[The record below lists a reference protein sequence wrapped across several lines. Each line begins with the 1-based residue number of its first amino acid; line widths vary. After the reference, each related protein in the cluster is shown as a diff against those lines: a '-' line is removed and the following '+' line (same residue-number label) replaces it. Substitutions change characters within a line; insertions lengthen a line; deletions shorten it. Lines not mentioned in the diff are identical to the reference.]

1 MAQAFNVEG
10 FRQKA
15 RARLPKMV
23 FDYLEGGADD
33 ERGLARNRA
42 AFAHWTFQPR
52 RLVNVAT
59 RDLSIDLLGRSQSL
73 PFLVAPTGLNSV
85 FWPKGDV
92 ALARAARRAGIP
104 FILSTAAN
112 ASIEELA
119 DQAGGELWFQLY
131 VVHPGLAE
139 QLVKRA
145 LAAGYR
151 TLVLTCDVAVNGKR
165 ERDLRSGFGVPFKY
179 SPKVV
184 WDALRHPRWTMSLLS
199 GGLPQMA
206 NFANQDADNIELQA
220 ALLARKMDA
229 SFDWDALQRLRELWP
244 HRLLVKGIV
253 HPLDAQHCLDLGAD
267 GVVLSNHGG
276 RQLDD
281 ACSPM
286 MALGAVQA
294 QTRVR
299 PLIDSGFRRGSDVVK
314 AMALGA
320 SGVLLGRPLLYGLA
334 AAGEEGASAVL
345 DIFRDE
351 IDRTLAN
358 LGCASIRELT
368 PEHVARVP
376 G

>member
-1 MAQAFNVEG
+1 MSKAFNVEG
-10 FRQKA
+10 FRDEA
-15 RARLPKMV
+15 RRRLPRMV

-33 ERGLARNRA
+33 ECGLARNRT
-42 AFAHWTFQPR
+42 AFRQWAFQPR

-59 RDLSIDLLGRSQSL
+59 RDLSIELLGRPQPL
-73 PFLVAPTGLNSV
+73 PFLVAPTGLNGV

-92 ALARAARRAGIP
+92 ALARAAKRAGIP
-104 FILSTAAN
+104 FVLSTAAN

-131 VVHPGLAE
+131 VVHPSLAE

-184 WDALRHPRWTMSLLS
+184 CDAMRHPRWALSLLAN
-199 GGLPQMA
+199 GMPQMA

-229 SFDWDALQRLRELWP
+229 SFDWEALQRLRELWP
-244 HRLLVKGIV
+244 HRLLVKGIM

-267 GVVLSNHGG
+267 GVILSNHGG

-281 ACSPM
+281 ADSPM
-286 MALGAVQA
+286 RALED
-294 QTRVR
+294 VR
-299 PLIDSGFRRGSDVVK
+299 AHTEAAPLIDSGFRRGSDVVK

-320 SGVLLGRPLLYGLA
+320 SAVLLGRPLLYGLA

-345 DIFRDE
+345 EIFRDE

-368 PEHVARVP
+368 PDHVVRVV
-376 G
+376 